1 MTGNCLCNDAIKEA
15 MKPVATTIP
24 CSGVRQLSGAENTKE
39 SLITKKEAANR
50 LAISIRTLDRL
61 ANRGLVEKIF
71 IGGSVRIREREVDA
85 IVECG
90 I

>member
-1 MTGNCLCNDAIKEA
+1 MRG
-15 MKPVATTIP
+15 
-24 CSGVRQLSGAENTKE
+24 G

-61 ANRGLVEKIF
+61 ADRGLVEKIY
-71 IGGSVRIREREVDA
+71 IGASVRIREREVAA

-90 I
+90 T